1 MEETRRKRS
10 PKGLGPQTRNE
21 LIIARWERLGRP
33 ALGARELTGIQAH
46 LQKQLG
52 KEAVESP
59 AAIARVLADEG
70 AELRHPEVIECDAL
84 WRAEHI
90 RNGTPQLAE
99 IDSSVQGEALTMNQ
113 AEDLIK
119 ELEEKRTQFDAGD
132 LQSLRSIA
140 IEARE
145 TAQRHA
151 RRKSLDSIKRAEQHE
166 IAEWLG
172 VWIKTPSLFTDWLE
186 LRRRSAEFREKF
198 RGGSSTDYADS
209 KQEN

>member
-10 PKGLGPQTRNE
+10 PKGPEPQTRNE
-21 LIIARWERLGRP
+21 LIVARWKGLGRP
-33 ALGARELTGIQAH
+33 ALGASELTDIQAH

-52 KEAVESP
+52 KGAVESP

-90 RNGTPQLAE
+90 RNGTPQFAE
-99 IDSSVQGEALTMNQ
+99 IDSVQGAALTMKQ
-113 AEDLIK
+113 AEDLIQK
-119 ELEEKRTQFDAGD
+119 LEEKRAQSDPGD

-140 IEARE
+140 IEAKE
-145 TAQRHA
+145 TAQRNA
-151 RRKSLDSIKRAEQHE
+151 RRKSLDLTKRAEQQE

-172 VWIKTPSLFTDWLE
+172 VWIKTPSLFADWLE

-198 RGGSSTDYADS
+198 
-209 KQEN
+209 QIEP